1 MGNSQNQKPRKLKKQ
16 NTHSAELTEYPRIYN
31 NNSTI
36 VEDEKLN
43 LLSKSDLENINF
55 NAYEKF
61 IDIEIK
67 KNMGRINVQSLS
79 ENNSITEN
87 FILKYPTLNW
97 DFYQVSKKNLS
108 NVFFD
113 KFLKDNFYI
122 LLTNPF
128 ITINYLK
135 KIGVDLSILND
146 NAWDSLSLGASLTA
160 DDIKK
165 YSSKINF
172 MFLSSNVCINTELVL
187 NNIQYPWNL
196 EKLYGNPSFNVN
208 YVDIINE
215 SFSQI
220 MTTKILNW
228 VLDNPNLKM
237 EIIEKYKHLFD
248 FYNVKSLSKFK
259 NLPLQ
264 FIIDNQNLPWNWDY
278 ISEYNL
284 NLTIEFIQ
292 QFSDKLNF
300 VLLSKNPCV
309 TLDIITKYPKL
320 NWDIKVFSLNPSLTE
335 KLIEKNI
342 NILNIDN
349 LSKNTALVPSII
361 YKFPN
366 LRWNFEKLQTNS
378 MEIGLRR
385 HGKFTFLE
393 GSIPQDS
400 AISNSFFNNRSL
412 FDTNLVKEII
422 NYY

>member
-1 MGNSQNQKPRKLKKQ
+1 MGNSQNKNGGSSQ
-16 NTHSAELTEYPRIYN
+16 TTELTQYPRIYN
-31 NNSTI
+31 NPTI

-43 LLSKSDLENINF
+43 LLSKSDLENTNF
-55 NAYEKF
+55 NEYEKF

-113 KFLKDNFYI
+113 TFLNDNFYI
-122 LLTNPF
+122 LLTNPS
-128 ITINYLK
+128 ITINYLE
-135 KIGVDLSILND
+135 KIGVNLSILND

-160 DDIKK
+160 DDIEK

-172 MFLSSNVCINTELVL
+172 TFLSSNVCINTELVL
-187 NNIQYPWNL
+187 NNIQYDWNL
-196 EKLYGNPSFNVN
+196 EKLYGNPSFDLNYLDTVN
-208 YVDIINE
+208 QM
-215 SFSQI
+215 FSQI
-220 MTTKILNW
+220 MSEKILNW

-248 FYNVKSLSKFK
+248 FYNVRSLSKFK
-259 NLPLQ
+259 NLSLQ
-264 FIIDNQNLPWNWDY
+264 FIIDNQNLRWNWDY
-278 ISEYNL
+278 ISEYNS
-284 NLTIEFIQ
+284 NLTIEFIE
-292 QFSDKLNF
+292 QFSYVLNF

-320 NWDIKVFSLNPSLTE
+320 KWDIKVFSLNPSLTE
-335 KLIEKNI
+335 ELIEKNI
-342 NILNIDN
+342 KILNIDN

-385 HGKFTFLE
+385 HGKFTFLD
-393 GSIPQDS
+393 GSIRQDN
-400 AISNSFFNNRSL
+400 AISNSFFNNQSL
-412 FDTNLVKEII
+412 FDPHLVNEILKF
-422 NYY
+422 Y